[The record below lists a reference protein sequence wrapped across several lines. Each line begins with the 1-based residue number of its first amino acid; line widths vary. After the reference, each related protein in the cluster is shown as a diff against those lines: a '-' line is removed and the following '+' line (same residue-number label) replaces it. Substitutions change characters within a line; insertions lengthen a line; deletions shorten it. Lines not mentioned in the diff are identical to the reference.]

1 MGLLDGPMA
10 TVANLLIDTFVDERR
25 TWTRRDA
32 DAYDPITMTDPVT
45 ETTAQIKTGPP
56 APYADNRIDGDGIR
70 TGDVQVVVA
79 DLEVQR
85 VAPFDP
91 FPATNATLVVQIE
104 TQEYKVID
112 VARFISG
119 DKAAAYRFQLRK

>member
-1 MGLLDGPMA
+1 MGILDGPMGQ
-10 TVANLLIDTFVDERR
+10 VANILIDTFVDNTRL
-25 TWTRRDA
+25 WTRRDA
-32 DAYDPITMTDPVT
+32 DAYDPVTGSDAVT

-56 APYADNRIDGDGIR
+56 APYEDNKIDGDSVR

-79 DLEVQR
+79 DLELQR

-91 FPATNATLVVQIE
+91 FPATNATLVVDIE
-104 TQEYKVID
+104 GIEHKVIN
-112 VARFISG
+112 VEHFISG